1 VVWVATHLPVAASS
15 SLPTP
20 PSSFSTRAAKRSA
33 AGHRP
38 EPGTLGAARRAL
50 RGGHGMAG

>member
-15 SLPTP
+15 SLPP
-20 PSSFSTRAAKRSA
+20 RPRLPLHGPQSA
-33 AGHRP
+33 RQPGTGP

-50 RGGHGMAG
+50 RWSPDGG